1 MIVSGTITSAPVGN
15 PAVTTSGPVDEN
27 PPNGFGV
34 VGQNGKWLAT
44 PGPNVAITALGTLG
58 VGATATIDWTLAGY
72 YTMTLAASSTNVLT
86 FTNSAGVF
94 TPSLGQVLRLR
105 ITGGG
110 AALTFPTG
118 TFSFVAP
125 SVALTT
131 TAPTMTGTTTWDF
144 TVICTNAGSAPTFD
158 VSYIVS

>member
-110 AALTFPTG
+110 ACADIPHGHLLLRRPERRPDDHG
-118 TFSFVAP
+118 ADHDRHHHVG
-125 SVALTT
+125 LHRHLHERRQR
-131 TAPTMTGTTTWDF
+131 
-144 TVICTNAGSAPTFD
+144 PTFD